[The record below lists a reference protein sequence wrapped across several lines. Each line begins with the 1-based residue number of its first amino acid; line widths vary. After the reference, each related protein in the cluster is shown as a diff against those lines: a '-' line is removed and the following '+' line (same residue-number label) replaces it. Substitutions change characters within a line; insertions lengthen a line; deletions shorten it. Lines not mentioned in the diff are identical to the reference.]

1 MIFKY
6 FPQNPTTLSLTHIEQ
21 TSGNQHKFIRRKAR
35 KLKDDALGIRIF
47 QRPRN
52 PRSSIVDPACRSLH
66 VDTAKRV
73 RRSDSF
79 CEPASLSDG
88 PDGRPL
94 FRLKR

>member
-47 QRPRN
+47 PAN
-52 PRSSIVDPACRSLH
+52 DPVIPEARSSIRHAVAYTLTRLNESEEVTRFVNRLLFPMAPTGDLS
-66 VDTAKRV
+66 
-73 RRSDSF
+73 SD
-79 CEPASLSDG
+79 
-88 PDGRPL
+88 
-94 FRLKR
+94 